1 MAKHWSCHSR
11 PPHTLWHAPLC
22 LSCHRRIISITP
34 VHSVVVTPLPC
45 AAATGALPTDYYEP
59 HGVSPEEVVEA
70 AMSLLLS
77 LKVGRQTSGVLLSS
91 QYPINYFSIS
101 QVSKGLGREC

>member
-1 MAKHWSCHSR
+1 MS
-11 PPHTLWHAPLC
+11 P
-22 LSCHRRIISITP
+22 TP

-45 AAATGALPTDYYEP
+45 VAATRAFLTDYYEP

-101 QVSKGLGREC
+101 QVSKGLGHECWLCKIRAASQGSQCWGYVWHIVP

>member
-1 MAKHWSCHSR
+1 MSMC
-11 PPHTLWHAPLC
+11 
-22 LSCHRRIISITP
+22 
-34 VHSVVVTPLPC
+34 PC
-45 AAATGALPTDYYEP
+45 ALLTDYYEP

-101 QVSKGLGREC
+101 QVSKGLGQEC